1 MSNVNIIVVVTI
13 TIIIITRHNIVLLY
27 NIICG
32 SRQKKER
39 IEFPWEVEFGSR
51 SEIRVY
57 IQVKK
62 MTI

>member
-1 MSNVNIIVVVTI
+1 
-13 TIIIITRHNIVLLY
+13 LLISPTLSSQD
-27 NIICG
+27 IICG

-39 IEFPWEVEFGSR
+39 IEFPWEEEFGSR

-62 MTI
+62 ITI